1 MRLSFLELPGHERR
15 LYFEQAAA
23 RRGLSAV
30 VLEKDFWVCWLL
42 DVLFRSEFPNGDRW
56 IISMRTAAPCGH
68 DARREPPEPLIAYP
82 ARTAATPARSCSP
95 RTPRESR
102 WP

>member
-30 VLEKDFWVCWLL
+30 ILESDFA
-42 DVLFRSEFPNGDRW
+42 SSG
-56 IISMRTAAPCGH
+56 M
-68 DARREPPEPLIAYP
+68 
-82 ARTAATPARSCSP
+82 ATSW
-95 RTPRESR
+95 RESLAGKVDFCSRLDPWVKPIVR
-102 WP
+102 WEAVTIYEDS